1 MKIMMVFFPAFI
13 GTSLYMHLK
22 KQKLNSFNLFIKYGI
37 IAFIVN
43 LIEMGYLY
51 FTSEYKYTSLTNVDG
66 TISFTFKYM
75 LMGLILS
82 FVVGGMLFII
92 EKSVVLDIEVENAK
106 KDAKQTTKSEKN
118 IKKENIKKHN

>member
-22 KQKLNSFNLFIKYGI
+22 KQKLNSFNLIIKYGI

-82 FVVGGMLFII
+82 FVIGGMLFVI

-106 KDAKQTTKSEKN
+106 KDAKDKSKSEKN
-118 IKKENIKKHN
+118 IKKENSKKHN

>member
-22 KQKLNSFNLFIKYGI
+22 KEKLNSFNLIIKYGI

-82 FVVGGMLFII
+82 FVIGGMLFVI